1 MINIKR
7 LSIIA
12 LILLIV
18 GTVGSILT
26 FRIHYKT
33 PYALENKVIKE
44 SVTAINIH
52 TDNVETEIIPTND
65 SKTRIKVYGR
75 ETPDIKLTFSA
86 DVEGKTLSIKLKE
99 KQEKMFN
106 FDFFPLSFKLKVY
119 VPEKQYESLQIH
131 NDNGQVKVDKLTV
144 ENMIASTNNGQLKFN
159 HVKSA
164 NVDVHSD
171 NGAIYFL
178 GDITGKMIGRTNNG
192 KILLQTP
199 NIDYPIQLDSDNG
212 GITIQTDKEP
222 KNATYE
228 VQVDNGDINI
238 FDKYKGSTVVGNG
251 DHKIKLTT
259 NNGEITIKR

>member
-1 MINIKR
+1 VINIKR
-7 LSIIA
+7 LSVIA

-44 SVTAINIH
+44 RVTAINIH
-52 TDNVETEIIPTND
+52 TDNVDTEIIPTND
-65 SKTRIKVYGR
+65 SETRIKVYGR
-75 ETPDIKLTFSA
+75 ETPDIKLIFSA
-86 DVEGKTLSIKLKE
+86 DVEENTLSIKLKE

-119 VPEKQYESLQIH
+119 VPEKQYETLQVH
-131 NDNGQVKVDKLTV
+131 NDNGQVKIGKLTV
-144 ENMIASTNNGQLKFN
+144 KNMIASTNNGQLQFN
-159 HVKSA
+159 HVNA
-164 NVDVHSD
+164 TNIDVQSD
-171 NGAIYFL
+171 NGAIHFL
-178 GDITGKMIGRTNNG
+178 GDITGKMVGRTNNG
-192 KILLQTP
+192 KISLITP
-199 NIDYPIQLDSDNG
+199 NIDYPIQLESDNG
-212 GITIQTDKEP
+212 GIMIQTEKEP
-222 KNATYE
+222 TNVTYE
-228 VQVDNGDINI
+228 VQVDNGSINI